1 MEENKPEDVPKII
14 KDVIDNLLKEHD
26 KDDLLKVFKEKVPN
40 FIERAIKKMQERS
53 LNREQ
58 IDDTINNIYKKYCIN
73 RYLYHPNINGFYEI
87 VDFQLKKLSSDRIL
101 LNLRH
106 YIPESLIQYRTQI
119 MRSLKANICK
129 NVLVEWNPPK
139 KCITRITNFIKQLF
153 NSEDETIYFMTI
165 IGGIVNN
172 REDIIIDKDI
182 IHMWYGPRLTSTLD
196 MIQQLIYNS
205 MCSYSSFWNRVK
217 KRMHKYPLQQIW
229 YLHFPKRNT
238 ERVTKV
244 LKSSPELFICVCS
257 YYFRTNTLSRWE
269 KNPTICRTLSMLCNE
284 DIFTKYLSTNLIS
297 KTRGYLQLSE
307 IEEDFKEYLNDNKLP
322 PNMLTVRELR
332 EYIEKQF
339 KKVQNKKGWLYC
351 GSLHVDSDYD
361 IFERFTIEML
371 ESVKLDEEI
380 INKIEYE
387 DDEEDDDLNN
397 SDITE
402 NDEHYEN
409 EFIKKSHLITTQ
421 QLYMNYKMWH
431 RNTIKL
437 LNPNNEMC
445 SINLFDTFLKLT
457 YQSHENKWS
466 IHLKSI
472 QNYLKHYL
480 SYYISGDKNNST
492 SGEEFKKWG
501 EETYGIIFDKRF
513 FNNNILNILKKNDI
527 KVIYDNII
535 KYTSQNKTFIV

>member
-1 MEENKPEDVPKII
+1 
-14 KDVIDNLLKEHD
+14 
-26 KDDLLKVFKEKVPN
+26 
-40 FIERAIKKMQERS
+40 
-53 LNREQ
+53 
-58 IDDTINNIYKKYCIN
+58 
-73 RYLYHPNINGFYEI
+73 
-87 VDFQLKKLSSDRIL
+87 
-101 LNLRH
+101 
-106 YIPESLIQYRTQI
+106 
-119 MRSLKANICK
+119 
-129 NVLVEWNPPK
+129 
-139 KCITRITNFIKQLF
+139 
-153 NSEDETIYFMTI
+153 
-165 IGGIVNN
+165 
-172 REDIIIDKDI
+172 
-182 IHMWYGPRLTSTLD
+182 
-196 MIQQLIYNS
+196 
-205 MCSYSSFWNRVK
+205 
-217 KRMHKYPLQQIW
+217 
-229 YLHFPKRNT
+229 
-238 ERVTKV
+238 
-244 LKSSPELFICVCS
+244 
-257 YYFRTNTLSRWE
+257 
-269 KNPTICRTLSMLCNE
+269 MLCNE

-397 SDITE
+397 IDITE

-513 FNNNILNILKKNDI
+513 FKNNILNILKKNDI

>member
-1 MEENKPEDVPKII
+1 MTKMIY
-14 KDVIDNLLKEHD
+14 LKF
-26 KDDLLKVFKEKVPN
+26 LKEKVPN

-53 LNREQ
+53 LHKEQ
-58 IDDTINNIYKKYCIN
+58 IDDTINTIYKKHCVN

-106 YIPESLIQYRTQI
+106 FIPETLIQYRTQI

-129 NVLVEWNPPK
+129 NVLIEWTPPK
-139 KCITRITNFIKQLF
+139 KCINRITNFIKQLF
-153 NSEDETIYFMTI
+153 NSEDETIFFMTI
-165 IGGIVNN
+165 IGAIVNN

-196 MIQQLIYNS
+196 LIQQLIYNS

-238 ERVTKV
+238 ERLTKV

-257 YYFRTNTLSRWE
+257 YYFRNNSLSKWE
-269 KNPTICRTLSMLCNE
+269 KNPLICRTLTMMSNE
-284 DIFTKYLSTNLIS
+284 DIFTKYLSSNLIS
-297 KTRGYLQLSE
+297 NTRGYLQLSE

-332 EYIEKQF
+332 EYIEKKF

-371 ESVKLDEEI
+371 EPVKLEEDEVIQDDFED
-380 INKIEYE
+380 E
-387 DDEEDDDLNN
+387 DDELNN

-402 NDEHYEN
+402 NDDVSDN
-409 EFIKKSHLITTQ
+409 ESLKKKSFINTQ
-421 QLYMNYKMWH
+421 QIFMNYKMWH
-431 RNTIKL
+431 RNTIKTL
-437 LNPNNEMC
+437 HPNNETC
-445 SINLFDTFLKLT
+445 SLNLFDAFLKLT
-457 YQSHENKWS
+457 YQSYENKWRVQ
-466 IHLKSI
+466 LKSI
-472 QNYLKHYL
+472 QKYLKHYL
-480 SYYISGDKNNST
+480 SYYKLCTNDNNNST
-492 SGEEFKKWG
+492 GKDFKKWS
-501 EETYGIIFDKRF
+501 EETYGVIFDNRF
-513 FNNNILNILKKNDI
+513 FSTHILNVLQKK
-527 KVIYDNII
+527 
-535 KYTSQNKTFIV
+535 